1 MMRRPVPTL
10 ILAGLALLAGCDSS
24 PSEVD
29 REPIEITIT
38 GVEEGGSYDSPVVI
52 DISTDRGTYAATL
65 DGDLFVSGRTVSE
78 IGPHTLEVV
87 ARDGADERT
96 ATVSFELVFTGS
108 STLIV
113 RMIDLGDNAAGGGG
127 DAILLTDSAQGL
139 QLHALVDAGPAGQ
152 DGSNPGYVAD
162 RLQALGVTTLEAVI
176 LSHAHTDHFD
186 GLPAV
191 LNGVD
196 VERFIYNGQV
206 RSYNGYTQ
214 LINLAESRADTVIVP
229 GALLPLDLSG
239 SGGTEIVVIPPLA
252 TWLDVASA
260 GSMELNEGSLG
271 AAVRRGAFTM
281 FMTGDGEVQANAR
294 WRGDFASLSGGVDV
308 LKVGH
313 HGANDAIFDNGTNGS
328 STWLDHTDPGIM
340 LISANGTTHPRHNAL
355 TKILEMTDRRTYC
368 THVHG
373 DVELRVDP
381 LGAVTVA
388 VQKNAEM
395 DCVAGSEAS
404 S

>member
-1 MMRRPVPTL
+1 MLRRTVPTL
-10 ILAGLALLAGCDSS
+10 LLTGFALLAGCDSS
-24 PSEVD
+24 PANVD
-29 REPIEITIT
+29 QEPIEISIT
-38 GVEEGGSYDSPVVI
+38 GVEDGASYDAPVVI
-52 DISTDRGTYAATL
+52 DISTDRGSYAATL
-65 DGDLFVSGRTVSE
+65 DGELFVSGRTVSE

-87 ARDGADERT
+87 ARDGADSDT

-139 QLHALVDAGPAGQ
+139 QIHALVDAGPAGQ

-214 LINLAESRADTVIVP
+214 LINLAQSRADTVIVP
-229 GALLPLDLSG
+229 GALLPLSLSG
-239 SGGTEIVVIPPLA
+239 SGGTEIVVIPPLS
-252 TWLDVASA
+252 TWLDDASA
-260 GSMELNEGSLG
+260 GSAELNEGSLG
-271 AAVRRGAFTM
+271 AAVRRGAFSM

-294 WRGDFASLSGGVDV
+294 WRGDYASLSGGVDV

-313 HGANDAIFDNGTNGS
+313 HGANDAIFDNASSGS
-328 STWLDHTDPGIM
+328 STWLDHTDPEIM
-340 LISANGTTHPRHNAL
+340 LISANGTSHPRHNAL
-355 TKILEMTDRRTYC
+355 TKILGMTDRRTYC

-373 DVELRVDP
+373 DVEIRVDP

-388 VQKNAEM
+388 VQKNAGM
-395 DCVAGSEAS
+395 DCVPGSEAS